1 MTHSVKFLPQCDVI
15 VVLRDG
21 CVSEMGGFKDLL
33 RDDGDFAGFLRQYMT
48 ESDLNDMDLE
58 VEEST
63 KSKMTKLFTIHFFFI
78 FFLSF
83 FLSFFLYCSIP

>member
-1 MTHSVKFLPQCDVI
+1 MTHSVKFLPQCDII

-21 CVSEMGGFKDLL
+21 CVSEVGGFKDLL
-33 RDDGDFAGFLRQYMT
+33 LDDGDFAGFLRQYMT

-63 KSKMTKLFTIHFFFI
+63 KSEMTKLFTIFS
-78 FFLSF
+78 FLFLPF